1 MTQTHRFDLEPLDA
15 ENVEL
20 IDAMEREEYKY
31 INGIYVIF
39 TVLYWYHN
47 FREGSAVQKMK
58 VAKAAAGK
66 IMAARPRND
75 RRLSKLEEEFRK
87 MT

>member
-1 MTQTHRFDLEPLDA
+1 MPWRGRKNFLVKLVHCLNLITTQHPND
-15 ENVEL
+15 
-20 IDAMEREEYKY
+20 
-31 INGIYVIF
+31 
-39 TVLYWYHN
+39 

>member
-1 MTQTHRFDLEPLDA
+1 M
-15 ENVEL
+15 
-20 IDAMEREEYKY
+20 
-31 INGIYVIF
+31 IF
-39 TVLYWYHN
+39 TVLYWYHD

>member
-1 MTQTHRFDLEPLDA
+1 MIFREDLILYNCPQEPLDA

-20 IDAMEREEYKY
+20 IDAME
-31 INGIYVIF
+31 
-39 TVLYWYHN
+39 
-47 FREGSAVQKMK
+47 REGSAVQKMK

>member
-1 MTQTHRFDLEPLDA
+1 MPQEPLDA

-20 IDAMEREEYKY
+20 IDAME
-31 INGIYVIF
+31 
-39 TVLYWYHN
+39 
-47 FREGSAVQKMK
+47 REGSAVQKMK

>member
-1 MTQTHRFDLEPLDA
+1 M
-15 ENVEL
+15 EL
-20 IDAMEREEYKY
+20 LNAMEREENFLVKLVHCLNL
-31 INGIYVIF
+31 ITTQHPND
-39 TVLYWYHN
+39 